1 MPVRASVMRTTAG
14 ILFSVFILLC
24 LSCKL
29 LSGIHSAIHSKI
41 RPGNVR
47 RVRTSDEC
55 HHRGDIVSLSIALER
70 GRGLLWYRPITRG
83 GGQIRFHWAGLPLVC
98 RSAPAPDLSG

>member
-1 MPVRASVMRTTAG
+1 MVFETLLFMGFDRASCSPTSKGCVR
-14 ILFSVFILLC
+14 
-24 LSCKL
+24 
-29 LSGIHSAIHSKI
+29 SGIHSAIHSKI
-41 RPGNVR
+41 RRGNVR

-83 GGQIRFHWAGLPLVC
+83 GVQIRFDGAGLHVID
-98 RSAPAPDLSG
+98 SNAPAPDLSG